1 MVKEKLMAEM
11 DVASLREFQKDGEQL
26 QDLSTLHS

>member
-1 MVKEKLMAEM
+1 MVKEKLLAEV

-26 QDLSTLHS
+26 QNLRTLHS